1 MVRPDLMGE
10 ALFAALV
17 AVVLILLWWLF
28 FSRARWLDRLG
39 AIGLM
44 AVGVAA
50 TYRII
55 HVSIQ
60 GGMMG
65 FMFYIYVIPALGLAL
80 VAWAAATRRL
90 APAPRRAWMIVA
102 IVLACGVFT
111 LVRTNGMSGDGAE
124 DFQWRWSKTAEE
136 RLLAAGEGRSSGSSG
151 SAGVEASA
159 WPGFRGAG
167 RDGIV
172 RGVKIRTDWAA
183 SPPVEM
189 WRK

>member
-44 AVGVAA
+44 AVGVLA

-65 FMFYIYVIPALGLAL
+65 FMFYIYVIPAPGLAL
-80 VAWAAATRRL
+80 GVGAAATGRPPL
-90 APAPRRAWMIVA
+90 GPGRAWMIVA
-102 IVLACGVFT
+102 VALTCGVFT

-136 RLLAAGEGRSSGSSG
+136 RLLAAD
-151 SAGVEASA
+151 EARPA
-159 WPGFRGAG
+159 
-167 RDGIV
+167 
-172 RGVKIRTDWAA
+172 
-183 SPPVEM
+183 
-189 WRK
+189 